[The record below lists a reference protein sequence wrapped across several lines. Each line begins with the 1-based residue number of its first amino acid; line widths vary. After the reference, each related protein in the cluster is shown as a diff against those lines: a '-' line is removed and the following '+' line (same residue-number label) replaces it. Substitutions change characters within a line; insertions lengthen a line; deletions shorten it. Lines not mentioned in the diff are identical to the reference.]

1 MAIPG
6 VNVAPTS
13 ALGIAPS
20 DLIIKKALDAGIAEL
35 RSNQWLL
42 DYVQAGLNFD
52 DLTSA
57 TYGQKDINRLKE
69 WFINTDIKTYIN
81 TRLGEPTAPSVTIN
95 LVNSTEE
102 ENTLSDLGP
111 DPVQED
117 VPTSAAGPGL
127 WPVLAGP
134 FTPVYSVSTGQV
146 ILPGSVTI
154 GLFPGMNIVDGT
166 GKVWP
171 IQDVLDD
178 QTAVIQSGVVT
189 NFTNSTLRAATPS
202 ITQGIESAMFRETY
216 LIGCHAQGEPAH
228 LVYLYSIIM

>member
-127 WPVLAGP
+127 AQDRSGYFLLLLN
-134 FTPVYSVSTGQV
+134 S
-146 ILPGSVTI
+146 PG
-154 GLFPGMNIVDGT
+154 
-166 GKVWP
+166 
-171 IQDVLDD
+171 
-178 QTAVIQSGVVT
+178 
-189 NFTNSTLRAATPS
+189 
-202 ITQGIESAMFRETY
+202 
-216 LIGCHAQGEPAH
+216 
-228 LVYLYSIIM
+228 